1 MEDRPSKQLCYAKI
15 AEAKRELTRLRE
27 AVKNED
33 QDAVREAASEVELTH
48 QEAVGNALI
57 REGLGY

>member
-1 MEDRPSKQLCYAKI
+1 MADRPSKKLIYAKI
-15 AEAKRELTRLRE
+15 ADAKRELTRLRK
-27 AVKNED
+27 AVEEED